1 MQQEICARD
10 TFVSVRQDRYGKH
23 QLLSD
28 YSKQP
33 ALLIMHQTAP
43 STMGTPA
50 HLFWLGPDYH
60 VVTAK
65 LSLHRRANDGGALVE
80 GDQTSVVSK

>member
-1 MQQEICARD
+1 
-10 TFVSVRQDRYGKH
+10 
-23 QLLSD
+23 
-28 YSKQP
+28 
-33 ALLIMHQTAP
+33 MHQTAP
-43 STMGTPA
+43 STMGAPMGTPA
-50 HLFWLGPDYH
+50 NLFWLGPDYH